1 MFERPSRSLRC
12 VSIVLPRRREAAPRS
27 EPVAR
32 TRSPVS
38 IPGAIGGRLQA
49 GLGKIGYVI
58 VTKDRSV
65 ERLDG
70 FLRSDEESL
79 LILSRA
85 G

>member
-1 MFERPSRSLRC
+1 
-12 VSIVLPRRREAAPRS
+12 
-27 EPVAR
+27 
-32 TRSPVS
+32 VS

-49 GLGKIGYVI
+49 DLGKIGYVI